1 MTIDTCQARYGWS
14 AEKCQLIKE
23 KCRPKGDPHE
33 CTVEYCGDG
42 IVQTGEDCDPQQ
54 SVSDCVQN
62 TQKRPRN
69 VQKLI
74 GSCGRDCKLV
84 EIPNDVVV
92 DDTVDDD
99 IPYVEDR
106 CLDLDVPGAHTPDC
120 PKCMMVWKVIRL

>member
-1 MTIDTCQARYGWS
+1 LSGEEVPKCGDGILQAGEDCDPEMTIEACQARYGWS

-62 TQKRPRN
+62 TQKTTKECT
-69 VQKLI
+69 KLI

-92 DDTVDDD
+92 DD
-99 IPYVEDR
+99 DR
-106 CLDLDVPGAHTPDC
+106 
-120 PKCMMVWKVIRL
+120 